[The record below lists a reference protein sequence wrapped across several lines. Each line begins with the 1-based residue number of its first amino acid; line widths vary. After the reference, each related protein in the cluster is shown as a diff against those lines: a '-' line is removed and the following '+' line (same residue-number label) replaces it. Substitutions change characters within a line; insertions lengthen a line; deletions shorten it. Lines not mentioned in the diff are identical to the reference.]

1 MSGTRGPMN
10 TTDATVNDGGPAY
23 PVPNSANRN
32 GQEGM
37 SLRDHFAGLAMQGL
51 LANEDARLRTSTE
64 CARIAYEH
72 ADAALRAREAGQ

>member
-1 MSGTRGPMN
+1 MSIK
-10 TTDATVNDGGPAY
+10 GGGQAY
-23 PVPNSANRN
+23 PCAGLSGLPNDNFIN
-32 GQEGM
+32 PTEGM